1 MKTYADILNSMNRD
15 LKEATA
21 EVKKLE
27 NNLFDTND
35 IIKYLNI
42 YNRQEQFKEIY
53 FSFFTYCLRQNFD
66 LNKEFSIV

>member
-1 MKTYADILNSMNRD
+1 MRTYADILNSMNRD

-35 IIKYLNI
+35 IIKYLNT

>member
-1 MKTYADILNSMNRD
+1 MRTYADILNSMNRD

-35 IIKYLNI
+35 IIKYLNT

-53 FSFFTYCLRQNFD
+53 FIFFTYCLRQNFD

>member
-21 EVKKLE
+21 EVNKLE
-27 NNLFDTND
+27 NNFSNSPE
-35 IIKYLNI
+35 IIHYLNA
-42 YNRQEQFKEIY
+42 YNKQEHIKEIY

-66 LNKEFSIV
+66 INKEFLK